1 MHFAHRRRMARVISS
16 LQIERTRDVDVSSN
30 FSVFGILRILRSA
43 LLATFCIALSGIP

>member
-16 LQIERTRDVDVSSN
+16 LQIERTRDVDVSS
-30 FSVFGILRILRSA
+30 VFGILRILRSA